1 MATFNGGPGNDSLGA
16 PALDTSGNDMMGGG
30 GGNDTL
36 DAGAG
41 TDTLNGGPGNDLLIG
56 GEGGDLLIMAGG
68 APGTQF
74 NQPPGTD
81 TLLGGAGDD
90 TLQVSNIVIETL
102 VNGVPTFFP
111 AASQTMN
118 LSGSVFDGG
127 ADTDYLRVTG
137 QLNLSGATLAGIE
150 GLTFVA
156 AGSVPTA
163 QPNVVAHWGPAV
175 LNIGDNYA
183 ALPSALHLGGVGQL
197 VVEMSAPSTFDGSQY
212 VFDAGAAVDVVV
224 IGTDSNEAI
233 IGTSRGDDLSGE
245 DGDDTLTGGGG
256 ADAFEL
262 SLGQDVITDFTHL
275 TDKFDLSD
283 YGFDVFASLQPYL
296 FASGGDTVLRFTY
309 DGVLQTTTFKGVAF
323 GTLTAEDF
331 VLVGNT
337 PVDGTGE
344 DDSTPNADLLPGGG
358 GNDSLLGA
366 GGADTLVGFGGND
379 SLGGGAGT
387 DNLNGGGG
395 NDTLDGG
402 SEADTLV
409 AGGGADLL
417 HGGDG
422 GDVLIEVSGGNA
434 GTVMYGDAGDDVLL
448 ALNLTTLPEG
458 DFAGVTF
465 DGGAGHDT
473 LAIGGHVAFH
483 GTLNSI
489 EGLNLLAADPAANR
503 AAAVLE
509 IGSAVDL
516 NSDFEGGPAT
526 VTIGGTGLIRYTVAA
541 GDDEFDASGV
551 TFLAGSS
558 VTFEVH
564 GSSGG
569 DTLVGSSNGDTLNG
583 EGGNDTISG
592 GGGNDTLA
600 GAFGNDSLSGGDNDD
615 NLNGGAGA
623 DTLAGDAGN
632 DTLFGGAGPDLVQ
645 GGAGADVLVLA
656 GDGSSGAT
664 LDGGVDNDILAAI
677 NPLSGVPA
685 GTFAGVTFNGG
696 DGADTL
702 TIGGTVDF
710 HGNLLSIENLNLLSA
725 DAGLNR
731 GAAVLITGSGLLG
744 LGSNPNISGEGLI
757 RYTIAAGD
765 GDFDASGVTFTNGAN
780 VQFEVH
786 GSTGADTIVGSSH
799 GDDIRGGL
807 GNDQVSAGAGADTV
821 SAAAGAGQTQTV
833 ALGAGADVLALDAA
847 MAVGGAVTV
856 TDFATGAGGDALS
869 ITAFL
874 AARTSWTAG
883 DPFASGHLRLVQNGA
898 DARLDVDADGA
909 GAGGFTPLVTFQ
921 NTSVLA
927 LTAANLGGWAPAA
940 VSGGAGGD
948 TMDYTPPAPAPAG
961 APPPS
966 LDGGAG
972 VDTLTISTASLP
984 AGQIVGPST
993 ITPSADGTALL
1004 MDFNGDGVT
1013 DLVVTN
1019 VEDIFFNGQQVVI
1032 SGNLA
1037 GTGLAPNT
1045 IHYTGTDGNDVLDAG
1060 GLISL
1065 ESIRAVGGLGNDKL
1079 IGANDD
1085 DTLEG
1090 GEGADTLS
1098 GRGGPDSLNGGSGA
1112 DELRGG
1118 DDDDRLDGDTGADK
1132 LFGDNG
1138 QDTLQGGGDND
1149 QLDGGNGKDSLAGG
1163 EGADVLLGGT
1173 GADVLAGGAGADTLT
1188 GGAGGDLFR
1197 IEVGGTDR
1205 ILDFEQSDQVVFVG
1219 SSGTVVWTKVDA
1231 DGDGKLDDL
1240 HGQVGG
1246 LGVDLIDVSAV
1257 KASDWIFS

>member
-1 MATFNGGPGNDSLGA
+1 MATFNGGPGDDSLGA

-30 GGNDTL
+30 PGNDTL
-36 DAGAG
+36 DAGIG

-56 GEGGDLLIMAGG
+56 GEGGDLLIMGG
-68 APGTQF
+68 GVPGSPP
-74 NQPPGTD
+74 NPPPGTD

-90 TLQVSNIVIETL
+90 TLQVSNIVIEVTGAG
-102 VNGVPTFFP
+102 GVTSYFP
-111 AASQTMN
+111 VASAMMHLN
-118 LSGSVFDGG
+118 GSVFDGG

-137 QLNLSGATLAGIE
+137 NLNLSGATLIGIE
-150 GLTFVA
+150 GLTFSA
-156 AGSVPTA
+156 AGSFLA
-163 QPNVVAHWGPAV
+163 QPNVVARWGPAV
-175 LNIGDNYA
+175 LKLDGANYA
-183 ALPSALHLGGVGQL
+183 ALPSALHLGGTGQL
-197 VVEMSAPSTFDGSQY
+197 VVEMGAPSTFDGSQY

-224 IGTDSNEAI
+224 IGSDNNETI

-275 TDKFDLSD
+275 TDKLDLSD

-309 DGVLQTTTFKGVAF
+309 DGVLQTTTFQGVVF

-331 VLVGNT
+331 VLAGNT
-337 PVDGTGE
+337 PIIRTGDDAGT
-344 DDSTPNADLLPGGG
+344 DNADLFPGSGG
-358 GNDSLLGA
+358 DDSLDGA

-379 SLGGGAGT
+379 SLGGGAGA

-402 SEADTLV
+402 TEADTLV
-409 AGGGADLL
+409 GSGGADLM

-422 GDVLIEVSGGNA
+422 ADVLVEFSVGNG

-448 ALNLTTLPEG
+448 AFNRTNMPEG

-489 EGLNLLAADPAANR
+489 EGLNLLAADPVANR

-509 IGSAVDL
+509 ISSAVDL
-516 NSDFEGGPAT
+516 NSDFEGGPAI
-526 VTIGGTGLIRYTVAA
+526 VTIGGTGLIKYTIAA

-600 GAFGNDSLSGGDNDD
+600 GSGGNDSLSGGADND
-615 NLNGGAGA
+615 NLNGGGGA

-632 DTLFGGAGPDLVQ
+632 DTLFGGSGPDLIQ
-645 GGAGADVLVLA
+645 GGAGADLLVVV
-656 GDGSSGAT
+656 GDGSSGAS
-664 LDGGVDNDILAAI
+664 LDGGADNDILVAI
-677 NPLSGVPA
+677 NVLSGVPA

-702 TIGGTVDF
+702 AIGGRVDF
-710 HGNLLSIENLNLLSA
+710 HGNLQSIENLTLLLA
-725 DAGLNR
+725 DPGQNR
-731 GAAVLITGSGLLG
+731 GEALLITGSGLLNI
-744 LGSNPNISGEGLI
+744 GSTLNVGGEGLI

-765 GDFDASGVTFTNGAN
+765 NEFDGSKVIVAPDADLTF
-780 VQFEVH
+780 EIH
-786 GSTGADTIVGSSH
+786 GSSGADTIVSTND
-799 GDDIRGGL
+799 GDDIL
-807 GNDQVSAGAGADTV
+807 SGAGADQVVARV
-821 SAAAGAGQTQTV
+821 SAGHEMTV
-833 ALGAGADVLALDAA
+833 TLGADADTLVLDPTL
-847 MAVGGAVTV
+847 GGVVLV

-869 ITAFL
+869 IAGFL
-874 AARTSWTAG
+874 SARTNWAAG
-883 DPFASGHLRLVQNGA
+883 TDPFASGHLRLVQNGA
-898 DARLDVDADGA
+898 DAQLDVDADGV
-909 GAGGFTPLVTFQ
+909 GAGGFTSLVTFQ

-927 LTAANLGGWAPAA
+927 LTAANLGGWAPTA
-940 VSGGAGGD
+940 VSGGSGGD
-948 TMDYTPPAPAPAG
+948 TLVYVPPAPAPAG

-966 LDGGAG
+966 FDGGAG

-984 AGQIVGPST
+984 AGQIVGPSS
-993 ITPSADGTALL
+993 ITPSLDGTSLL
-1004 MDFNGDGVT
+1004 MDFNGDGIT

-1045 IHYTGTDGNDVLDAG
+1045 IHYTGTDGNDVLDAS

-1065 ESIRAVGGLGNDKL
+1065 ESIRATGGLGNDKL
-1079 IGANDD
+1079 TGANDD

-1090 GEGADTLS
+1090 GDGADTLS
-1098 GRGGPDSLNGGSGA
+1098 GRGGPDSLNGG
-1112 DELRGG
+1112 GG
-1118 DDDDRLDGDTGADK
+1118 DDSVSGGEDNDVLDGGSGADK

-1138 QDTLQGGGDND
+1138 DDTLQGGADAD
-1149 QLDGGNGKDSLAGG
+1149 QLDGGNGRDSLSGG
-1163 EGADVLLGGT
+1163 EGGDILSGGN
-1173 GADVLAGGAGADTLT
+1173 GVDVLAGGSGADTLS
-1188 GGAGGDLFR
+1188 GGNGGDLFR
-1197 IEVGGTDR
+1197 IELGGTDR
-1205 ILDFEQSDQVVFVG
+1205 VLDFGASDQVVFVG
-1219 SSGTVVWTKVDA
+1219 GSGTVVWTKIDA

-1246 LGVDLIDVSAV
+1246 LAVDLIDVSSV